1 MNEDELAASDGIA
14 IAEAI
19 RAGVVSA
26 EEVIDSAIARADSLD
41 ALLGFQVASTAE
53 TARARA
59 RTVDVDAPLA
69 GVPCLIKDH
78 LALQAGVRHTSG
90 SRYLRDFV
98 ATADSRIVRHYRAAG
113 LIPIGTSATC
123 EFALLS
129 TADSVAHGPCR
140 NPWDLTRTT
149 GGSSGGAAAAVAAGV
164 VPIAHGNDAAG
175 SIRIPASACGLF
187 GLKPSRRRALIPELL
202 AGSPASAIWSEHV
215 LTRTVRDSAAVLH
228 ARAGNGLTES
238 SSTKPA
244 LRIGYATAPP
254 SGTPVDSDCEEAVHD
269 AVQLCARLGH
279 SVAEATLPGDFQ
291 ELERAFL
298 ILYTAGAAAWL
309 DHWVGVLGN
318 PPRPNDL
325 EPYTAAVVEHGR
337 AFSPAAIRG
346 AVETLEQAE
355 REISAFWADFDL
367 FLTPTLA
374 APPPPLG
381 FFTADPADPL
391 ELLTRDAEFSPFT
404 WYANAVGSPAMSVPL
419 YWNADALPI
428 GTHFMAAH
436 GREEVMLGLAFELE
450 GARPWTGRRPNIFG
464 GALTDRCMF
473 RCSRTRDARA
483 EFGLHP
489 CC

>member
-1 MNEDELAASDGIA
+1 MNDDELAASDGIA

-19 RAGVVSA
+19 RAGMISA
-26 EEVIDSAIARADSLD
+26 EEVVESAIARAESLD
-41 ALLGFQVASTAE
+41 ALLGFQVTSMVA
-53 TARARA
+53 TARAPA
-59 RTVDVDAPLA
+59 ATVDADAPLA

-98 ATADSRIVRHYRAAG
+98 ATADSRIVRQYRAAG

-129 TADSVAHGPCR
+129 TAESASHGPCR
-140 NPWDLTRTT
+140 NPWDPTRTA

-187 GLKPSRRRALIPELL
+187 GLKPSRHRALVPELL
-202 AGSPASAIWSEHV
+202 SGSPAAGIWSEHV
-215 LTRTVRDSAAVLH
+215 LTRTVRDSAAVLQTRAAGS
-228 ARAGNGLTES
+228 ARALQ
-238 SSTKPA
+238 
-244 LRIGYATAPP
+244 IGYAITPP
-254 SGTPVDSDCEEAVHD
+254 TGTPVDAACEEAVDD
-269 AVQLCARLGH
+269 AVELCARLGH
-279 SVAEATLPGDFQ
+279 TVAEAKLPGDFA

-309 DHWVGVLGN
+309 DHWIGVLGH
-318 PPRPNDL
+318 PPRPGDL
-325 EPYTAAVVEHGR
+325 EPYTDAVVAHGR
-337 AFSPAAIRG
+337 GFSPAAIHG
-346 AVETLEQAE
+346 AMETLEQAE
-355 REISAFWADFDL
+355 HQIQAFWADFDV

-381 FFTADPADPL
+381 YFTADPTDPL
-391 ELLTRDAEFSPFT
+391 ELLSRDAEFSPFT

-419 YWNADALPI
+419 YWNGDALPI

-436 GREEVMLGLAFELE
+436 GREDLLLALAYELE
-450 GARPWTGRRPNIFG
+450 NARPWSMHRPVIFG
-464 GALTDRCMF
+464 APPD
-473 RCSRTRDARA
+473 
-483 EFGLHP
+483 
-489 CC
+489 

>member
-14 IAEAI
+14 IAESI
-19 RAGVVSA
+19 RAGVISA
-26 EEVIDSAIARADSLD
+26 EEVVESAIARAESLD
-41 ALLGFQVASTAE
+41 ALLGFQVTSMVE
-53 TARARA
+53 TARAHA
-59 RTVDVDAPLA
+59 ATVDVDAPLA

-98 ATADSRIVRHYRAAG
+98 ATADSQIVRQYRAAG

-129 TADSVAHGPCR
+129 TAESAAHGPCR
-140 NPWDLTRTT
+140 NPWDPTRTT

-187 GLKPSRRRALIPELL
+187 GLKPSRHRALVPELL
-202 AGSPASAIWSEHV
+202 SGSPASGIWSEHV
-215 LTRTVRDSAAVLH
+215 LTRTVRDSAAVLQ
-228 ARAGNGLTES
+228 ARAAGSARDGDRLTES
-238 SSTKPA
+238 SSLEPA
-244 LRIGYATAPP
+244 LRIGYATTPP
-254 SGTPVDSDCEEAVHD
+254 SGAPVDSDCEEAVDD

-279 SVAEATLPGDFQ
+279 TVAEAKLPGDFA

-309 DHWVGVLGN
+309 DHWIGVLGK
-318 PPRPNDL
+318 PPGPGDL
-325 EPYTAAVVEHGR
+325 EPYTDAVVAHGR
-337 AFSPAAIRG
+337 SFSPAAIRG
-346 AVETLEQAE
+346 AIETLEQAE
-355 REISAFWADFDL
+355 HQISAFWADFDV

-374 APPPPLG
+374 APPPPHG
-381 FFTADPADPL
+381 FFTPDPTDPL
-391 ELLTRDAEFSPFT
+391 ELLERDAEFSPFT

-436 GREEVMLGLAFELE
+436 GREDLLLALASELE
-450 GARPWTGRRPNIFG
+450 NARPWSVHRPVIFG
-464 GALTDRCMF
+464 RHDRPK
-473 RCSRTRDARA
+473 D
-483 EFGLHP
+483 
-489 CC
+489 